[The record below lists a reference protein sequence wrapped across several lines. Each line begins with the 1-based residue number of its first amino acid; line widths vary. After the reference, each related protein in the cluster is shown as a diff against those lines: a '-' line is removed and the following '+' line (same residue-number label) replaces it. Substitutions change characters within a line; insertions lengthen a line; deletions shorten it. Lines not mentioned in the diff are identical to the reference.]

1 MSRPPLENV
10 IDPVHRDTVRRV
22 SAYSRIGKR
31 LLDLT
36 VGTGLMIVLSP
47 LLLAAA
53 LAARLSLG
61 KPVLYRQERVGRQG
75 RTFWLYKLRTMTPD
89 RRNRDV
95 PFPGPDRRRTHKS
108 RSDPRVPRAG
118 AVLRAFHLDELP
130 QLWNVIKGDMS
141 LVGPR
146 PELPQIVERYAEWQH
161 RRHVVKPG
169 LTGLWQVSDLNG
181 HPMHECTEVDLEYL
195 STMGLGTDLSIL
207 LRTPVAV
214 LRRHGY

>member
-1 MSRPPLENV
+1 VP
-10 IDPVHRDTVRRV
+10 
-22 SAYSRIGKR
+22 
-31 LLDLT
+31 
-36 VGTGLMIVLSP
+36 
-47 LLLAAA
+47 
-53 LAARLSLG
+53 
-61 KPVLYRQERVGRQG
+61 RVGA
-75 RTFWLYKLRTMTPD
+75 LM
-89 RRNRDV
+89 
-95 PFPGPDRRRTHKS
+95 
-108 RSDPRVPRAG
+108 
-118 AVLRAFHLDELP
+118 RAFHLDELP

-169 LTGLWQVSDLNG
+169 LTGLWQVSELNG

-207 LRTPVAV
+207 IRTPVAV